1 MNRPIRPAFA
11 LALSAIVLAAAACG
25 GDTGAQPAQGSDD
38 TQLVGLFRVEP
49 GTCENGETGGSY
61 FRMVQP
67 GGTLDAG
74 PFVTN
79 GDSSCSD
86 QTVTPMTPGSDGGL
100 RTGVF
105 QEQPEPAFDAAG
117 NSLGGRIVQPQK
129 WFAVAFGLATNPTD
143 PQAQVTAAA
152 PEIRVEGTEL
162 IGNLESLAASWNG
175 QHFNQGA
182 PKPGGERPGLTAGP
196 SGTYDSATGNYTLE
210 WSSQIVGGPF
220 SNFTGIWHLEGTFEP
235 GTADQEDS

>member
-1 MNRPIRPAFA
+1 MIKPTRHA
-11 LALSAIVLAAAACG
+11 LALALAAIVLAASACG
-25 GDTGAQPAQGSDD
+25 DGDASQAQSSEDSE
-38 TQLVGLFRVEP
+38 LIGLFRIAA
-49 GTCENGETGGSY
+49 GACEGAELQGSY

-67 GGTLDAG
+67 GGTLEEG

-79 GDSSCSD
+79 GDSACAD

-100 RTGVF
+100 RTGEF
-105 QEQPEPAFDAAG
+105 QEQQEPVFDAEG
-117 NSLGGRIVQPQK
+117 SSLSDRIVQPQK

-143 PQAQVTAAA
+143 PQAEVAVGAPQITAD
-152 PEIRVEGTEL
+152 GTEL
-162 IGNLESLAASWNG
+162 AGNLESLAASWNG
-175 QHFNQGA
+175 QHFNQGS
-182 PKPGGERPGLTAGP
+182 PKPGGESPGLTAGP
-196 SGTYDSATGNYTLE
+196 RGTYDAESGNYTLE

>member
-1 MNRPIRPAFA
+1 MIKPTRHA
-11 LALSAIVLAAAACG
+11 LALALTAVVLGATACG
-25 GDTGAQPAQGSDD
+25 GDTGSPAAEGSEDN
-38 TQLVGLFRVEP
+38 QLVGLFRIAAGACE
-49 GTCENGETGGSY
+49 GTELQGSY

-67 GGTLDAG
+67 GGTLDDG
-74 PFVTN
+74 PFVAN
-79 GDSSCSD
+79 GDSACAD

-105 QEQPEPAFDAAG
+105 QAQPEPAFDAAG
-117 NSLGGRIVQPQK
+117 NSLSGQIVQPQK

-143 PQAQVTAAA
+143 PQAEVAAAA
-152 PEIRVEGTEL
+152 PQIRADGTEL
-162 IGNLESLAASWNG
+162 TGNLESLAASWNG
-175 QHFNQGA
+175 QHFNQGS
-182 PKPGGERPGLTAGP
+182 PKPGGARPGLTAGP